1 MIVQRA
7 GPTHFTEPDVGPFL
21 RAVIEANEA
30 VGLQR
35 LAERDGLRVA
45 EAAVTDGVVEPDVF
59 DRTVLREELLQLRLL
74 HRRVLADVGAQ
85 PAPAVAERGL
95 DLALVEVLEIGA
107 DVAVGVLELRQVVVV
122 EAALE
127 GEAAGN
133 VRQKRVNSN

>member
-1 MIVQRA
+1 LHIA
-7 GPTHFTEPDVGPFL
+7 P
-21 RAVIEANEA
+21 
-30 VGLQR
+30 
-35 LAERDGLRVA
+35 AELLRVG
-45 EAAVTDGVVEPDVF
+45 EVAA
-59 DRTVLREELLQLRLL
+59 REEELGPAGDAVFEAEVDDSVG
-74 HRRVLADVGAQ
+74 RVVDVAFETGGVAALAVDPAVLDQADVGAQ

>member
-1 MIVQRA
+1 VA
-7 GPTHFTEPDVGPFL
+7 FETGGVAAL
-21 RAVIEANEA
+21 AVDPA
-30 VGLQR
+30 VLDQ
-35 LAERDGLRVA
+35 
-45 EAAVTDGVVEPDVF
+45 
-59 DRTVLREELLQLRLL
+59 
-74 HRRVLADVGAQ
+74 ADVGAQ